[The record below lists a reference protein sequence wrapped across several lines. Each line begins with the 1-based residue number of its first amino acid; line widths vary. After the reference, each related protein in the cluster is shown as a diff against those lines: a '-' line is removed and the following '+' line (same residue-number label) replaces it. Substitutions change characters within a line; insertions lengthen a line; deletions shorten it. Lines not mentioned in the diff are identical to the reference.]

1 MINGFENITKPLTVI
16 ESAQVKHFVVIFHKC
31 TGKELAVTST
41 KLIDHWK
48 NQGRKMNG
56 VTIRKIVHYIRERG
70 LVRRLCASD
79 NGYYV
84 EMDDEKLKAY
94 LHSLRQR
101 ISSIRKVHDALQI
114 QLNEPEPS
122 QYKLP
127 YKDD

>member
-16 ESAQVKHFVVIFHKC
+16 EAAQVKHFVVILHKC
-31 TGKELAVTST
+31 KGEKLAVTST
-41 KLIDHWK
+41 QFIEHWK
-48 NQGRKMNG
+48 TQGRKMNG
-56 VTIRKIVHYIRERG
+56 ATIRKIVHYIRERG

-79 NGYYV
+79 KGYYV
-84 EMDDEKLKAY
+84 EHDDEKLKTY

-101 ISSIRKVHDALQI
+101 MSSIKKVHDALQI
-114 QLNEPEPS
+114 QLNEPEPQ